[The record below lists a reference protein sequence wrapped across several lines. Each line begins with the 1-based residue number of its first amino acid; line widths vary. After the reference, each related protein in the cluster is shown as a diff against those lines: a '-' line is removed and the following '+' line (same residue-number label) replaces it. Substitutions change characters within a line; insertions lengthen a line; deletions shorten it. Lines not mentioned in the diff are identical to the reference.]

1 MDILQNHTDLAR
13 HYLSTQID
21 VKRAYF
27 FGSFARNEQNENSD
41 IDILLELEYKN
52 NRFDYFVFCTIQ
64 EKLQQIY
71 QRKTDVVTENGLS
84 DNIRNIIQK
93 EKILFYERQT

>member
-1 MDILQNHTDLAR
+1 MEILQNHTELAC
-13 HYLSTQID
+13 HYLTTQIG

-41 IDILLELEYKN
+41 VDILLELEYKN
-52 NRFDYFVFCTIQ
+52 NRFDYFIFCTIQ

-71 QRKTDVVTENGLS
+71 QRKTDVITENGLS
-84 DNIRNIIQK
+84 DNIRHIIQK
-93 EKILFYERQT
+93 EKILFYERQK